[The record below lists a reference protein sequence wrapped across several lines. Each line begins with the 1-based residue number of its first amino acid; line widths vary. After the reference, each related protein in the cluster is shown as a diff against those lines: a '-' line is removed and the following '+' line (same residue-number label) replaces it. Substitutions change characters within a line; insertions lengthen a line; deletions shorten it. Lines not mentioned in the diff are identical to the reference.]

1 MNEVEDMSIEFAN
14 KLIDMIITKTPY
26 KEISIELEKT
36 KKSEITLDW
45 AVIGSNIA
53 SEAQS
58 GKNHSFFTQLNI
70 IDFAMQSYD
79 ADGERSIQK
88 KFHCQFELAK
98 NYSDQAGLDRK
109 FELYENLVEEATSR
123 LTVES
128 MDDPFYYWATR
139 PLNRLA
145 QLTQYWKG
153 EEVAEP
159 LWHRLLD
166 LTTSAKE
173 DSLQVIADA
182 APWFVKKN
190 PNLFSKEY

>member
-1 MNEVEDMSIEFAN
+1 MNEVKDISIEFAN

-45 AVIGSNIA
+45 AVIGKNIA

-79 ADGERSIQK
+79 ADGERSIQE

-98 NYSDQAGLDRK
+98 NYSDQGGLKRK
-109 FELYENLVEEATSR
+109 FELYENLVDAATSR

-128 MDDPFYYWATR
+128 TDDPFYYWATR

-159 LWHRLLD
+159 LWHKLLH
-166 LTTSAKE
+166 LTTLAKE
-173 DSLQVIADA
+173 DSLQVIVDA

-190 PNLFSKEY
+190 PNLFSREY